1 MLRLAWNVIVHIFT
15 VPESP
20 MLGVVCHGQKDVRV
34 EELAGILSG
43 TYPIAEAVTALE
55 LAGDRSKV
63 VKLHLA
69 LNS

>member
-1 MLRLAWNVIVHIFT
+1 
-15 VPESP
+15 

-34 EELAGILSG
+34 EELAERPLGADEVRVCG
-43 TYPIAEAVTALE
+43 AVGDFRVREPMVLGHEVSIE
-55 LAGDRSKV
+55 LIVSGDRSKV

>member
-1 MLRLAWNVIVHIFT
+1 
-15 VPESP
+15 

-34 EELAGILSG
+34 EELAG
-43 TYPIAEAVTALE
+43 
-55 LAGDRSKV
+55 DRSKV